1 MQTSEEGVVVVV
13 VEVAVVVTKV
23 NKINTYVPM
32 LVVKLHK
39 NDLYHRSS

>member
-1 MQTSEEGVVVVV
+1 MQTSEEGVVVV